1 MVSGASKSVFDGPAA
16 ASADADFDQGENIK
30 HVFNID
36 RDAPLQIR
44 WDHILGSSLT
54 RGSTS
59 HWTRRVPFDYG
70 VLQKLKHSSN
80 PAKVS
85 ILLLILIL
93 FGFDRNS

>member
-1 MVSGASKSVFDGPAA
+1 MVLLLRPLTPFLTGVKC
-16 ASADADFDQGENIK
+16 K
-30 HVFNID
+30 HDFNID
-36 RDAPLQIR
+36 RDALYKLGGI
-44 WDHILGSSLT
+44 IYFGSSLT